1 MTDREKALAFLL
13 AMGIVAVVLKD
24 RAEQTPPAIHPTMR
38 PDPQAVSLSHGTLIQ
53 HASA

>member
-1 MTDREKALAFLL
+1 MTDKERALAVLL
-13 AMGIVAVVLKD
+13 AMGMVAVALKA
-24 RAEQTPPAIHPTMR
+24 AEEQKSPAIHPTMR